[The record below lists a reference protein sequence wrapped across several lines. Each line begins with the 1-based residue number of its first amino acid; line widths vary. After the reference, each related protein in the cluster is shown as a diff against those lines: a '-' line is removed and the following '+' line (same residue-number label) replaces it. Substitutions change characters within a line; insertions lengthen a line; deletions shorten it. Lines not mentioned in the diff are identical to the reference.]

1 MNLDALQPVSRRNL
15 TRVLCYGLVTAAVV
29 FLGCLFG
36 ILTRPA
42 GFLSSFWPANAILV
56 ALMVR
61 APYLAHPA
69 GWIGAIVGYLAAD
82 LLTGGGLALTVW
94 LTLANLANAM
104 LCVWLFSII
113 DAEDREL
120 RRPTSLAYVLAICA
134 CGAMLATAVGA
145 GALIKFFGTEPFR
158 AFVTYFVTEL
168 GNSLIVLP
176 MAMSAPA
183 PREWLR
189 FGRRG
194 TDARLV
200 SRWRAVMPFLALLA
214 SLMLGE
220 AIGGPGK
227 VVISIPAIIWCA
239 LSYRFFVTSTLMF
252 LIGLWHCI
260 LLPPDIRLGQSAF
273 IDSIISIRL
282 ALGLLALV
290 PMAVALTNS
299 AYAEMVNNLK
309 QAASRDLLTNA
320 MSRSAFLHDAQTILT
335 STPIG
340 KARAAILMIDVDHF
354 KDINDRFG
362 HAAGDAT
369 LTAIGAAVSGLLR
382 RNDLF
387 GRLGGEEFAV
397 LLHAIT
403 PEDARMV
410 ADRIRAACE
419 GLTLTSDAGTRISVT
434 VSVGIAIAK
443 ETRQDLNELLKS
455 ADQALYVAK
464 RTGRNRTVMWSP
476 ALAA

>member
-1 MNLDALQPVSRRNL
+1 MNLHAPHLVSQRYLPRIL
-15 TRVLCYGLVTAAVV
+15 GYGLITAGVV

-36 ILTRPA
+36 ILTRPS
-42 GFLSSFWPANAILV
+42 GFLSSFWPANAILI

-61 APYLAHPA
+61 APHLAHPA
-69 GWIGAIVGYLAAD
+69 GWIGATIGYLAAD
-82 LLTGGGLALTVW
+82 LLTGGGLVLTVW
-94 LTLANLANAM
+94 LTIGNLANAM
-104 LCVWLFSII
+104 LCVWLFGII
-113 DAEDREL
+113 DPADREL
-120 RRPTSLAYVLAICA
+120 RRPTSLTYLLAICA
-134 CGAMLATAVGA
+134 CGAMLGTAVGA

-168 GNSLIVLP
+168 GNSLIALP
-176 MAMSAPA
+176 LALSAPA

-194 TDARLV
+194 SDMKPVRRGHPAL
-200 SRWRAVMPFLALLA
+200 PILALLA
-214 SLMLGE
+214 SLVLGE

-239 LSYRFFVTSTLMF
+239 LTYQFFVTSALMF

-290 PMAVALTNS
+290 PMAVALSSS
-299 AYAEMVNNLK
+299 AYDELVSNLK
-309 QAASRDLLTNA
+309 QAASQDLLTNA
-320 MSRSAFLHDAQTILT
+320 MSRNAFLQDAELALADAA
-335 STPIG
+335 PG
-340 KARAAILMIDVDHF
+340 KAATAMLMIDVDHF
-354 KDINDRFG
+354 KTINDRFG

-369 LTAIGAAVSGLLR
+369 LAAIGATVSGLLR

-397 LLHAIT
+397 LLHTVT
-403 PEDARMV
+403 PEDAKAV
-410 ADRIRAACE
+410 ADRIRTACE
-419 GLTLTSDAGTRISVT
+419 AIRLTWDAGTTISVT
-434 VSVGIAIAK
+434 VSIGIAIARK
-443 ETRQDLNELLKS
+443 PRQDLNALLKL

-464 RTGRNRTVMWSP
+464 RNGRNRTVMWSP
-476 ALAA
+476 VLAA